1 MGSEGLVQQTA
12 LSSPPQTN
20 KAKTYSRIKL
30 TAGIIS
36 SVFSF
41 SLLFLLVACG
51 ITRDIE
57 SWARSV
63 LSHDYGTL
71 LVFGSLIG
79 LAETVVTLPIGF
91 YSGYIIEHRYQLS
104 NQSVGKWIWERLKEM
119 LVSLPIAIGLV
130 ALLFFCLRVYGSWWW
145 LPVAA
150 AVTLLSVVLAR
161 LAPVLIM
168 PLFYKFTPIEN
179 GSLKE
184 KILRLCSNAG
194 LRIEGIFSFD
204 LSKNTQKANAG
215 FTGIGKSKRIILGD
229 TLVKEF
235 TENEIETVFAHEL
248 GHYKFHHI
256 LIGILLGSVSTFMG
270 LFVTAQLFERSIT
283 SFGFSSIT
291 DIAAL
296 PLLPLWL
303 SLFGLVTVPLGNVIS
318 RHHERQADSYAVRA
332 TGNKHA
338 FVAALRKL
346 ASTNLADAD
355 PHPLVEFLFYS
366 HPSISKRINM
376 VESVRTR

>member
-12 LSSPPQTN
+12 LSSPPQTS
-20 KAKTYSRIKL
+20 KAKTYNRIKL
-30 TAGIIS
+30 AAGIIS

-41 SLLFLLVACG
+41 GLLFLLVASG
-51 ITRDIE
+51 LTRDIE

-71 LVFGSLIG
+71 LVFASLIG
-79 LAETVVTLPIGF
+79 LADAVVTLPIGF
-91 YSGYIIEHRYQLS
+91 YSGYIIEHRYHLS
-104 NQSVGKWIWERLKEM
+104 NQSLGRWLWERLKGT
-119 LVSLPIAIGLV
+119 LISLPIAIGLV
-130 ALLFFCLRVYGSWWW
+130 VLLFFCIRVYGGWWW
-145 LPVAA
+145 FPVAA
-150 AVTLLSVVLAR
+150 AVTLLSIVLAR

-168 PLFYKFTPIEN
+168 PLFYKFTRIEN

-184 KILRLCSNAG
+184 RILRLCWNAG

-204 LSKNTQKANAG
+204 LSKNTRKANAG
-215 FTGIGKSKRIILGD
+215 FTGIGRSKRIILGD

-235 TENEIETVFAHEL
+235 TEEEIETVFAHEL

-256 LIGILLGSVSTFMG
+256 LIGILLGSVSTFGG
-270 LFVTAQLFERSIT
+270 LFVTARLFEDSLPA
-283 SFGFSSIT
+283 FGFSSIT

-303 SLFGLVTVPLGNVIS
+303 SLFGLVTVPLGNLIS
-318 RHHERQADSYAVRA
+318 RRHERQADAYAVQV

-346 ASTNLADAD
+346 ANMNLADTD

-366 HPSISKRINM
+366 HPSIARRIEM
-376 VESVRTR
+376 VESVGT